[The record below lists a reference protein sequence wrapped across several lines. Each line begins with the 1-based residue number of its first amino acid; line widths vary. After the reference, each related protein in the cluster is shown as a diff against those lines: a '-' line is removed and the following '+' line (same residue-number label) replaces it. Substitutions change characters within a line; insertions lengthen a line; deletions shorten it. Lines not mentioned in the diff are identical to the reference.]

1 MPNATEKLPEVKH
14 SYQNHSMDSL
24 RWNFFSP
31 RADDIVVAT
40 SIRAGTTWVLAIVG
54 NLISSGKRTSAA
66 QAQARLGQV
75 AECNKGTAVNA
86 RHQLDACKTR
96 GEPQWKRIKNPSR
109 SKSANA

>member
-1 MPNATEKLPEVKH
+1 MMMTLGPLFCMGPLNHTLSQKSERKSEAMLMPNASEKLPEVKH
-14 SYQNHSMDSL
+14 SYQNHWMDSL

-75 AECNKGTAVNA
+75 AECNKGTA
-86 RHQLDACKTR
+86 
-96 GEPQWKRIKNPSR
+96 
-109 SKSANA
+109 